1 LVNLI
6 GKEFSNVFKIEKS
19 SSGSRQDRELD
30 YQNELVRLR
39 EEQARQWNDV
49 LKQLNALKTEENTE
63 LNEKVR
69 EFIENLASQS
79 EINKRRLIDS
89 VELQN
94 IIKTQSGQSDEK
106 SIINDLDSLMKNNQY
121 TLPTENQVTVQTPKE
136 DDLVVVKETQGSA
149 KREKKEKSSSS
160 EKKTSTKKKRFE
172 FGKKNNLEIN
182 VELVND
188 EKTEQSNTQAAAEA
202 AGLEEVNLD
211 LSQMRRALGSEQLIR
226 EQSQRT
232 LTQSISTPR

>member
-1 LVNLI
+1 M
-6 GKEFSNVFKIEKS
+6 
-19 SSGSRQDRELD
+19 D

-39 EEQARQWNDV
+39 EEQARQWNEV
-49 LKQLNALKTEENTE
+49 IKQLNALKTEENTE

-69 EFIENLASQS
+69 EFIENLTSQS
-79 EINKRRLIDS
+79 EINRRRLIDS

-121 TLPTENQVTVQTPKE
+121 TLPTENQMTVQTPKE

-149 KREKKEKSSSS
+149 KKEKREKSSS

-188 EKTEQSNTQAAAEA
+188 EKTGQSNTAAAAA
-202 AGLEEVNLD
+202 AGLEGMNLD
-211 LSQMRRALGSEQLIR
+211 LSQMRMALGSEQLIR

-232 LTQSISTPR
+232 LTQSVSTPR